1 MENRSVERAED
12 TEASCRMT
20 SGLCFFAYLDILGFK
35 NLVKQTSTLE
45 QLMDAVKRFVE
56 ESART
61 IDNSRGFQSNG
72 DNVYGRSA
80 VPFLSVRIVSD
91 SVCVWTEPS
100 EDDDCLKRFDVLLQ
114 VVMRMLAYGLNNGL
128 PLRGVVTYGELF
140 SGKIKPPVD
149 IPVDFLFDAYVLCGR
164 ALVEA
169 YELEGQMEWSGAIVT
184 PKAWAKVEKAFKEG
198 RHMLSWNIKS
208 ATELFNHYPYLLWCY
223 VPFKKGKKKAIVCNW
238 NYRLKPAI
246 SGEKICKAFT
256 ERCNTDDATIALKF
270 WNTLRF
276 YERIKQF
283 AEPCDMESVNAMP
296 VPDSDYASR
305 DLLNN

>member
-1 MENRSVERAED
+1 MENRSAERAED
-12 TEASCRMT
+12 TEVSCRMT

-35 NLVKQTSTLE
+35 NLVKQASTLE
-45 QLMDAVKRFVE
+45 QLMDVVKRFAE
-56 ESART
+56 ECARK
-61 IDNSRGFQSNG
+61 IDQSRGFLTNKG
-72 DNVYGRSA
+72 NVCDRSA

-100 EDDDCLKRFDVLLQ
+100 EDNDCLKRFDALLQ
-114 VVMRMLAYGLNNGL
+114 VVMRMLSYGLNNGM

-140 SGKIKPPVD
+140 SGRIEPPAD
-149 IPVDFLFDAYVLCGR
+149 IPVDFLFDAYALCGR

-169 YELEGQMEWSGAIVT
+169 YEIEGQMEWSGAVIT

-198 RHMLSWNIKS
+198 KHMPSWSIKS

-223 VPFKKGKKKAIVCNW
+223 VPFKKGKKKAIAFNW
-238 NYRLKPAI
+238 NYKLKPAI
-246 SGEKICKAFT
+246 SEEKIYKAFT
-256 ERCNTDDATIALKF
+256 GRCDTDDATVALKF

-283 AEPCDMESVNAMP
+283 AEPCNKEKVKVMP
-296 VPDSDYASR
+296 APDSDYASR
-305 DLLNN
+305 DLLND